1 MRIMQLA
8 NSHNDYIA
16 LFQKRNK
23 KKHTHAEL
31 MEAYLADYYWA
42 CHMLTPALGRMGH
55 ETWMCVPEDP
65 LSQTIWC
72 EENNVS
78 PRLLQEDHLAV
89 CVEQVNRYQPDILYI
104 SSACMHNDNFLPRLS
119 WRPRL
124 VIGWHATHS
133 WPHMRLSCFDL
144 ILSSHEECLRL
155 SQYLGARGGAYFYP
169 GTPAELAHKFSP
181 VKHNDLCFS
190 GYWAISHER
199 RNAML
204 AELARRLPQLGGI
217 DCAFH
222 IGLYNTASSPE
233 CPEEVL
239 RYNRGPVWGLSM
251 YKAFA
256 ASRIVLNAY
265 CTINSG
271 PQNLSPNMRQLEGMG
286 VGSFLLTES
295 SPNLEAFF
303 KADVDCVTFSDA
315 DEMIDK
321 AQYYL
326 AREDE
331 RETIAA
337 HGRDTCLRHFSLD
350 VRARA
355 FMDNVR
361 RLLEAKPIPDETR
374 LRLLR
379 NIADA
384 SRDNPGIVNAPDVAS
399 IVATTLENIPVR
411 LGDSQDSAAES
422 LLRCVEAL
430 PIGTPK
436 NLNFCRAMRCIAEGD
451 TSQAKQ
457 LLGRELDAYPENDA
471 ARHCFSD
478 LLLQQPSSGA
488 VQQKRP

>member
-23 KKHTHAEL
+23 KKRTHAEL

-42 CHMLTPALGRMGH
+42 CHMLTPALERMGH
-55 ETWMCVPEDP
+55 ETWICVPEDP
-65 LSQTIWC
+65 LSQTLWC

-78 PRLLQEDHLAV
+78 PTLLQEDHLAV

-104 SSACMHNDNFLPRLS
+104 SSACMHNDNFLARLS
-119 WRPRL
+119 RRPRL
-124 VIGWHATHS
+124 VVGWHATHS
-133 WPHMRLSCFDL
+133 WPHMRLSNFDL

-169 GTPAELAHKFSP
+169 GTPAELAHKFSSI
-181 VKHNDLCFS
+181 KHTDLCFS

-204 AELARRLPQLGGI
+204 AELARRLPHLGGI

-222 IGLYNTASSPE
+222 IGLYNTTSSPA

-251 YKAFA
+251 YRAFA

-265 CTINSG
+265 CTINNG
-271 PQNLSPNMRQLEGMG
+271 PQNLSPNMRQLESMG

-295 SPNLEAFF
+295 SPNLGAFF
-303 KADVDCVTFSDA
+303 TGDVDCATFSDT

-321 AQYYL
+321 ARYYL
-326 AREDE
+326 AHEDE
-331 RETIAA
+331 RESIAA
-337 HGRDTCLRHFSLD
+337 HGLATCLHHFNMD

-355 FMDNVR
+355 FMDNAR
-361 RLLEAKPIPDETR
+361 RLLEATPVPDETR
-374 LRLLR
+374 LRLLH
-379 NIADA
+379 NIANA
-384 SRDNPGIVNAPDVAS
+384 SRDNPDIIHEPDVAS
-399 IVATTLENIPVR
+399 IITTTLENIPDR
-411 LGDSQDSAAES
+411 LSNGHDDTAES
-422 LLRCVEAL
+422 LLRSVEAL
-430 PIGTPK
+430 PIDTQK
-436 NLNFCRAMRCIAEGD
+436 NLNFCRALRCIAKGD
-451 TSQAKQ
+451 TVQAE
-457 LLGRELDAYPENDA
+457 LLLARELDAYPENDA

-478 LLLQQPSSGA
+478 LLLHRPSSGA
-488 VQQKRP
+488 VRQKHL